1 MAEILNQPDPKA
13 ARISDERRELMH
25 RVMDGNS
32 ELAGV
37 MHILHGYKYC
47 DNFLKWMIENRFT
60 GRNLQE
66 IIVKKFRSSMPEFVD
81 YMVAQMNST
90 RITDL
95 RKKNVIPIG
104 NGPG

>member
-1 MAEILNQPDPKA
+1 MAEILNQPNPES

-25 RVMDGNS
+25 RVMDGQS
-32 ELAGV
+32 DLAGA

-60 GRNLQE
+60 GLHLRE
-66 IIVKKFRSSMPEFVD
+66 IIVKKFRSSMPALVD
-81 YMVAQMNST
+81 YMVAQMNAT

-95 RKKNVIPIG
+95 GKKNVIPG